1 MKFETE
7 LVGQTIQ
14 DGEEYLDFDLETD
27 ERYPVRATERNNG
40 IEVFVGKS
48 FSEWEDDYIS
58 RKRLSSGWQNSFYIE
73 DDIPLDG
80 LRESY
85 DDVFEMY
92 EDQLADAIDLEK
104 GPNALNQVRAA
115 LD

>member
-14 DGEEYLDFDLETD
+14 GSEEYLDFDLETG
-27 ERYPVRATERNNG
+27 ERYPVRATERNNS

-48 FSEWEDDYIS
+48 FTEWEDDYIS
-58 RKRLSSGWQNSFYIE
+58 RKRLTSGWQNSFYIE
-73 DDIPLDG
+73 DDIPLDE

-92 EDQLADAIDLEK
+92 EDQLADAIDLES
-104 GPNALNQVRAA
+104 GSNALKQVRTA